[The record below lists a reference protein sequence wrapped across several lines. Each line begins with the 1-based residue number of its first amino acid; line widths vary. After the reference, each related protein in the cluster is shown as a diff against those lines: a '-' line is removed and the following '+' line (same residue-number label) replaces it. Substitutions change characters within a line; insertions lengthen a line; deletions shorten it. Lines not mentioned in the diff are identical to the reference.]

1 MPKIEEITYE
11 SDMETFIDYAAISSY
26 VSELKNT
33 LENINTNVLNVLD
46 SEINT
51 GGLDIYAANINGRP
65 IFHDKA
71 IETEQKVQAVYT
83 ECKEIA
89 DQIENE
95 AKTHRKDELTK
106 YITELENRITKL
118 EGENKELL
126 EQLKAANSAL
136 SQDVQANPSLYAD
149 GYMIYTN
156 SNYLKAQSI
165 QGQINN
171 NNKELDGSLFYGKGL
186 KEKLKEA
193 QKELNALN

>member
-1 MPKIEEITYE
+1 MPKIEEITYN
-11 SDMETFIDYAAISSY
+11 SDITTFIDYATISSY
-26 VSELKNT
+26 VAELKTT

-51 GGLDIYAANINGRP
+51 GGLDIYAANINGVP

-89 DQIENE
+89 DQIEKE
-95 AKTHRKDELTK
+95 AKAHRKDELTK
-106 YITELENRITKL
+106 YITELEKRIT
-118 EGENKELL
+118 EIEAENKELL
-126 EQLKAANSAL
+126 KQLTAANSAL

-156 SNYLKAQSI
+156 SNYLKAQSL
-165 QGQINN
+165 QGQIND
-171 NNKELDGSLFYGKGL
+171 NNKELDGSFFSGKGL

-193 QKELNALN
+193 QKELDALN